1 MSRNRNLYSSI
12 MSKNTTSV
20 ALVTGTSSGLGRAV
34 AERLVELGWEVIGTV
49 RGNGTELAFETVHC
63 DVTDDD
69 AVARLGQYVFERW
82 GRLDALV
89 NNAGISLTGPMEEL
103 DPKEVRSILD
113 VNLVAPMALARA
125 CLPAL
130 RAASGV
136 IIQISSVGG
145 YSSSELFGAYQ
156 ASKFGLE
163 GASEAL
169 QEEVSGQNVRVVL
182 IEPGAFRTEIAVKGI
197 QAGAKG
203 STGLYESSWVEV
215 DAWLQWHASAGP
227 DPAECVAAIVGAAT
241 LRDAPFR
248 IPVGE
253 DICEELRRKG
263 REMIAQAD
271 AAEAFLLSL

>member
-1 MSRNRNLYSSI
+1 
-12 MSKNTTSV
+12 
-20 ALVTGTSSGLGRAV
+20 
-34 AERLVELGWEVIGTV
+34 VELGWEVIGTV
-49 RGNGTELAFETVHC
+49 HGNGTELPFETVHC
-63 DVTDDD
+63 DVTDDE

-89 NNAGISLTGPMEEL
+89 NNAGISLTGAMEEL
-103 DPKEVRSILD
+103 DPKEVRTILD

-136 IIQISSVGG
+136 IIQISSVSG

-215 DAWLQWHASAGP
+215 DAWLQWHATAGP
-227 DPAECVAAIVGAAT
+227 NPAECVAAIVGAAT
-241 LRDAPFR
+241 LRCTISNPR
-248 IPVGE
+248 WRGH
-253 DICEELRRKG
+253 LRRTSSQG
-263 REMIAQAD
+263 RGNDCPSRCRWGI
-271 AAEAFLLSL
+271 LTVPLGGKHVNSLYWRLWFGMVMALQPLRSVIN